1 MKIGLDSQVQFFLA
15 LKNAIP
21 SYSSLVDEVA
31 ETINI
36 SLDSA
41 YRRIRG
47 EKLLNYNELFL
58 LCQKFNISIDK
69 IFSDDTSSVLFQTNQ
84 NNLEKSNFLSWMQDV
99 LHQLEMVNTF
109 SKKHIYFLLKDMPPW
124 YHYYHKELS
133 AFKFFFWK
141 KSILFSPD
149 VADATFS
156 MEEHSYPEFEEIS
169 KKIIRAYNHVN
180 STEIWNLEGINTTLH
195 QINLYHE
202 MGIITDPKLT
212 IRLYSCLFE
221 VINHLEKMAEQ
232 GKKFTL
238 GGQPNEESANY
249 YFYVNEFVLGDN
261 TFFVELDNK
270 KITYLNYN
278 VIYFMGTSDVAFNKS
293 MFRNLENLIK
303 KSTQISV
310 VGEKERRQ
318 FFNKLRKNIRGY
330 LEAISINEE

>member
-1 MKIGLDSQVQFFLA
+1 MKLGLESQVQFFQA

-31 ETINI
+31 ETIDI
-36 SLDSA
+36 SVDSA

-47 EKLLNYNELFL
+47 EKLLNYHELFL
-58 LCQKFNISIDK
+58 LSQKFNVSIDK
-69 IFSDDTSSVLFQTNQ
+69 IFSNGTSSILFQTNQ
-84 NNLEKSNFLSWMQDV
+84 NNLEKNNFLSWMKDV
-99 LHQLEMVNTF
+99 LYQLEMVNSF

-124 YHYYHKELS
+124 YHYYHKELA

-149 VADATFS
+149 VADSTFS
-156 MEEHSYPEFEEIS
+156 LEEHSYPEFEEITR
-169 KKIIRAYNHVN
+169 KILKAYNNVN
-180 STEIWNLEGINTTLH
+180 STEIWNIEGINTTIR

-202 MGIITDPKLT
+202 MGIITDPSLT
-212 IRLYSCLFE
+212 IRLYDCLLE
-221 VINHLEKMAEQ
+221 VINHLEKMAEF
-232 GKKFTL
+232 GKKFPF
-238 GGQPNEESANY
+238 GGQPSDESANY

-261 TFFVELDNK
+261 TFFAELDDN

-293 MFRNLENLIK
+293 MFQNLENLIK
-303 KSTQISV
+303 KSTQISK

-318 FFNKLRKNIRGY
+318 FFNKLRRKVRLNM
-330 LEAISINEE
+330 ESISTQEE